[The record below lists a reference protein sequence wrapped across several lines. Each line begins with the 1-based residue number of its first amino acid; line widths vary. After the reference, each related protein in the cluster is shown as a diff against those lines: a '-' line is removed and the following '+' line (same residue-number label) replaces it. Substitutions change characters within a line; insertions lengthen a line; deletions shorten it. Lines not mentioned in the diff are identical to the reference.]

1 MKAAQMF
8 HEVKTPDKLLAIT
21 FDDGPN
27 PDWTPRFLQ
36 VFQQYGAKAT
46 FYVHGTNMEKYP
58 DVAKR
63 MDEEGHEFGNHSYS
77 HPHMASLSKEEQ
89 TEELRR
95 AEQIIVDVI
104 GKRPSTFRPPYL
116 EYNDDLLAVCEQFGY
131 PVIHATNPDTRDW
144 DMPGTEHIVNVTRP
158 EVRAGSI
165 LLFHDGFGDRSQS
178 LAAIQILVPELIEQG
193 YKLVTISELLA
204 TEIA

>member
-1 MKAAQMF
+1 MKAASIF
-8 HEVKTPDKLLAIT
+8 NEVKTADKLLAIT

-27 PDWTPRFLQ
+27 PEWTPQFLR

-58 DVAKR
+58 DVAQR

-95 AEQIIVDVI
+95 AEQIIVAVI

-131 PVIHATNPDTRDW
+131 PVIHATNLDTRDW
-144 DMPGTEHIVNVTRP
+144 DMPGTEHIVNVTRA

-193 YKLVTISELLA
+193 FKLVTISELLA
-204 TEIA
+204 TETT